1 MIITRLK
8 LQLKYNNKKKNNMK
22 KIFTLALATLMAG
35 NMMAQMHGV
44 LNFAGASTANVRN
57 RNVENP
63 SDTVKFEMV
72 NAASGNITLPNIT
85 NDNFVISSFTIANVA
100 FTMGANHVVTM
111 PDQTF
116 ATKVTLGGEEK
127 NITGSSL
134 KGTYD
139 MADNSLTL
147 NLTFKYGA
155 MPFDMTYSIKA
166 YYIKP
171 VASAITVN
179 VGGAFNYN
187 NENVTYSVRK
197 YIDNNVQKVDVE
209 IPTYTLDNTVMG
221 NLTLGTYTVKGL
233 TYDEEKGG
241 FYRDYKNDG
250 LKFHFTAETGGKKTM
265 DGDYSFNP
273 EKNNNILVKY
283 NGNKVE
289 DIVNT
294 FQMGAMPFAIV
305 TKFDT
310 NSSGITSVT
319 NDEKSNKINDSKI
332 YNIYGQ
338 VVGEDYKGIVII
350 NGKKYLKR

>member
-1 MIITRLK
+1 MI
-8 LQLKYNNKKKNNMK
+8 
-22 KIFTLALATLMAG
+22 
-35 NMMAQMHGV
+35 
-44 LNFAGASTANVRN
+44 
-57 RNVENP
+57 P
-63 SDTVKFEMV
+63 
-72 NAASGNITLPNIT
+72 P
-85 NDNFVISSFTIANVA
+85 FTIANVA
-100 FTMGANHVVTM
+100 FTMGENHVVTM
-111 PDQTF
+111 ADQTF
-116 ATKVTLGGEEK
+116 TSKVTVGDEEK

-134 KGTYD
+134 KGTYN

-155 MPFDMTYSIKA
+155 MPYDMTYSIKA

-187 NENVTYSVRK
+187 NENVSYSVRK
-197 YIDNNVQKVDVE
+197 YIDNNVEKVDVE

-221 NLTLGTYTVKGL
+221 NLTLGTYTIKGL
-233 TYDEEKGG
+233 TYDKEKGG

-250 LKFHFTAETGGKKTM
+250 LSFHFTAETGGKKTM

-310 NSSGITSVT
+310 NSSGITSII
-319 NDEKSNKINDSKI
+319 NDEKSNKINDGKI

-338 VVGEDYKGIVII
+338 VVSEDYKGIVII
-350 NGKKYLKR
+350 NGKKYLKK

>member
-1 MIITRLK
+1 
-8 LQLKYNNKKKNNMK
+8 
-22 KIFTLALATLMAG
+22 
-35 NMMAQMHGV
+35 
-44 LNFAGASTANVRN
+44 
-57 RNVENP
+57 
-63 SDTVKFEMV
+63 MV

-85 NDNFVISSFTIANVA
+85 NDNLVISSFTIANVA

-111 PDQTF
+111 ADQTF
-116 ATKVTLGGEEK
+116 ATKVTVGGEEK

-134 KGTYD
+134 KGTYN

-179 VGGAFNYN
+179 VGGAFNYA
-187 NENVTYSVRK
+187 NENVSYSVRK

-319 NDEKSNKINDSKI
+319 NDEKSNKINDGKI